1 MRMRLA
7 RCSSS
12 QRVRRP
18 VVAES
23 KCRQVGVV
31 PATVWTG
38 RKSGHEDMMRPD
50 KQARQDAN
58 DGVDGGDDD
67 DSVTMDT
74 RAMAWV

>member
-18 VVAES
+18 VGAKS
-23 KCRQVGVV
+23 KCKQVV
-31 PATVWTG
+31 PAKVWRG